1 MKDIEEIVISN
12 LDNFVKGICNTNI
25 INEKHYQKLYNEMKV
40 KYKICPSKPQLRS
53 MYNKLLVEKEI
64 IPNQSFLNHTLKR
77 KCRST
82 SGVSVITVFTSPTPT
97 YINYKGEKVQ
107 QKFSCKENCSY
118 CPNEPEI
125 RIILEVLDID
135 LNKNSIRVFTYDDIT
150 LVKLLS
156 YVVKDEEKYD
166 VEDCICFKD
175 DYFTI
180 IFKDDID
187 NFTFIKEEILIGV
200 KVEQPRSYLTMEP
213 GVRRATRNNFDP
225 QLQIYDRADA
235 LQSCGHEVD
244 KIEILVLGGTWD
256 HYNFEYRKYFITSL
270 YHGINTLNNRNVNM
284 LSLEEEIAIAEK
296 SKKRLIGL
304 TVETRPDCIN
314 LKQIKKLREFN
325 VTRLQIG
332 VQHIDN
338 DVLEYIER
346 GCKTEDTIKGNNLW
360 KQNGGK
366 IDWHLM
372 PDLPG
377 SNFEKD
383 LEMFQK
389 IFGVNSIK
397 EISKN
402 YFVYDLKHPELQAD
416 QLKIYPCE
424 VVPWTKIKEWYEN
437 GSYKPYAEDEE
448 KLIELIVYIKENVFP
463 WIRINR
469 IVRDIPNTYILGGN
483 ENVNLHQKVI
493 NTTNIKSMDIR
504 SREVKTNVKNI
515 DKAELFIRV
524 YNGIESTE
532 YFISYESP
540 DQEILYGFLRLRI
553 NHNNDNLVYPILRNS
568 SHIRELHV
576 YGSIVKHGSSDKKV
590 QHQGFGKKML
600 KVAEDITLENGY
612 SKISVISGVGVRE
625 YYQKNGYILINN
637 YMVKHMYRSNY
648 DTTISELFIYMC
660 LLIIITSAYHNFVTL
675 IYDRMFM

>member
-1 MKDIEEIVISN
+1 MNDIEEIISSN
-12 LDNFVKGICNTNI
+12 ITNFVKEFCNYSI
-25 INEKHYQKLYNEMKV
+25 KDENEYQKIYNKMKI
-40 KYKICPSKPQLRS
+40 KYKLCPSKTQMRS
-53 MYNKLLVEKEI
+53 NYNKLLVERQI
-64 IPNQSFLNHTLKR
+64 NSNQQFLNYIIK
-77 KCRST
+77 KKGRST
-82 SGVSVITVFTSPTPT
+82 SGVNVITVFTSPTPSYT
-97 YINYKGEKVQ
+97 NYKGEKIT
-107 QKFSCKENCSY
+107 QKFSCKENCTY

-125 RIILEVLDID
+125 RIILEIIEI
-135 LNKNSIRVFTYDDIT
+135 NIIKNQITVFSFDDIK
-150 LVKLLS
+150 LIKLLS
-156 YVVKDEEKYD
+156 YVIKGEDKYD
-166 VEDCICFKD
+166 VDNCDNFNGEQ
-175 DYFTI
+175 FTI
-180 IFKDDID
+180 TFKQKID
-187 NFTFIKEEILIGV
+187 NFTFLKEEIIIGV

-213 GVRRATRNNFDP
+213 GVRRATRNNFHP

-235 LQSCGHEVD
+235 LTLCGHEVD

-270 YHGINTLNNRNVNM
+270 YHGINTLNNRNVDM
-284 LSLEEEIAIAEK
+284 LSLEKEIAIAEK

-304 TVETRPDCIN
+304 TVETRPDCIT
-314 LKQIKKLREFN
+314 LKQIKNLREFN

-332 VQHIDN
+332 VQHIDDDILN
-338 DVLEYIER
+338 YIER
-346 GCKTEDTIKGNNLW
+346 GCITEDTIRGNNLW

-377 SNFEKD
+377 SSFEKD

-437 GSYKPYAEDEE
+437 GTYKPYSENEE
-448 KLIELIVYIKENVFP
+448 KLIDLIIYIKKNVFP

-469 IVRDIPNTYILGGN
+469 IVRDIPNNYIIGGN
-483 ENVNLHQKVI
+483 KNVNLHQKVI
-493 NTTNIKSMDIR
+493 NEKNVKSMDIR
-504 SREVKTNVKNI
+504 SREVKTNTKDI

-524 YNGIESTE
+524 YNGINSTE

-540 DQEILYGFLRLRI
+540 NQEILYGFLRLRI
-553 NHNNDNLVYPILRNS
+553 NHTNDNLVYSILKDS
-568 SHIRELHV
+568 THIRELHV
-576 YGSIVKHGSSDKKV
+576 YGIVVNHKSSKKNV
-590 QHQGFGKKML
+590 QHYGFGKKLL
-600 KVAEDITLENGY
+600 KIAEEITLENGF

-625 YYQKNGYILINN
+625 YYQKNGYELIDN
-637 YMVKHMYRSNY
+637 YMIKHLYNSDY
-648 DTTISELFIYMC
+648 DTNFKELFIY
-660 LLIIITSAYHNFVTL
+660 IVIISIITYCYHNIICN
-675 IYDRMFM
+675 IYDKLFM

>member
-1 MKDIEEIVISN
+1 MKDIEEIISSN
-12 LDNFVKGICNTNI
+12 ITNFVKEFCKHT
-25 INEKHYQKLYNEMKV
+25 INDENEYQKIFNKMKT
-40 KYKICPSKPQLRS
+40 KYKLCPSKTQMRS
-53 MYNKLLVEKEI
+53 TYNKLLVEKQI
-64 IPNQSFLNHTLKR
+64 HSNQQFINYILK
-77 KCRST
+77 KKGRST
-82 SGVSVITVFTSPTPT
+82 SGVNVITVFTSPTPIYT
-97 YINYKGEKVQ
+97 NYKGEKIT
-107 QKFSCKENCSY
+107 QKFSCKENCAY

-125 RIILEVLDID
+125 RIILEIIDINI
-135 LNKNSIRVFTYDDIT
+135 LKNQITVFSFDDIK
-150 LVKLLS
+150 LIKLLS
-156 YVVKDEEKYD
+156 YVIKGEDKYYVD
-166 VEDCICFKD
+166 NCDNFNGEQFRITFKQN
-175 DYFTI
+175 I
-180 IFKDDID
+180 N
-187 NFTFIKEEILIGV
+187 NFTFLKEEIIIGV

-235 LQSCGHEVD
+235 LTLCGHEVD

-270 YHGINTLNNRNVNM
+270 YHGINTLNNRNVDM
-284 LSLEEEIAIAEK
+284 LSLEKEIAIAEK

-304 TVETRPDCIN
+304 TVETRPDCIT
-314 LKQIKKLREFN
+314 LKQIKNLREFN

-338 DVLEYIER
+338 DILNYIER
-346 GCKTEDTIKGNNLW
+346 GCTNEDTIKGNNLW

-377 SNFEKD
+377 SSFEKD

-402 YFVYDLKHPELQAD
+402 YFVYDLKYPELQAD

-437 GSYKPYAEDEE
+437 GTYKPYSENEE
-448 KLIELIVYIKENVFP
+448 KLIELIIYIKKNVFP

-469 IVRDIPNTYILGGN
+469 IIRDIPNNYIIGGN
-483 ENVNLHQKVI
+483 KNVNLHQKVI
-493 NTTNIKSMDIR
+493 NQKNVKSMDIR
-504 SREVKTNVKNI
+504 SREVKTNTKDI

-524 YNGIESTE
+524 YNGINSTE

-553 NHNNDNLVYPILRNS
+553 NHTNDNLVYSILKDS
-568 SHIRELHV
+568 THIRELHV
-576 YGSIVKHGSSDKKV
+576 YGIVVNHKSSKKNV
-590 QHQGFGKKML
+590 QHYGFGKKLL
-600 KVAEDITLENGY
+600 KIAEEITLENGF

-625 YYQKNGYILINN
+625 YYQKNGYELIDN
-637 YMVKHMYRSNY
+637 YMIKYLYNRDY
-648 DTTISELFIYMC
+648 DTNFKELFIY
-660 LLIIITSAYHNFVTL
+660 IFIITIITYCYHNIICN
-675 IYDRMFM
+675 IYDVLFM

>member
-1 MKDIEEIVISN
+1 MKDIEETVVSN
-12 LDNFVKGICNTNI
+12 IDKFVKGICNTYI
-25 INEKHYQKLYNEMKV
+25 DNEKHYQKLYNQMKI
-40 KYKICPSKPQLRS
+40 KYKMCPSKPQMRS
-53 MYNKLLVEKEI
+53 MYHKLLLENEI
-64 IPNQSFLNHTLKR
+64 KPNQSFLNYTLKR

-82 SGVSVITVFTSPTPT
+82 SGVSVITVLTSPTPEYT
-97 YINYKGEKVQ
+97 NYKGEKVK
-107 QKFSCKENCSY
+107 QKFSCGENCAY
-118 CPNEPEI
+118 CPNEPEV
-125 RIILEVLDID
+125 RLILEIIDID
-135 LNKNSIRVFTYDDIT
+135 IDKNTIDVKTEDDIKLIRV
-150 LVKLLS
+150 LS
-156 YVVKDEEKYD
+156 YLIKTEDKYEVEK
-166 VEDCICFKD
+166 CSCFKRNT
-175 DYFTI
+175 FTI
-180 IFKDDID
+180 TFKQSID
-187 NFTFIKEEILIGV
+187 QYTFINGEIVIGV
-200 KVEQPRSYLTMEP
+200 KVEQPRSYLSTEP
-213 GVRRATRNNFDP
+213 AVLRANRNKFDP
-225 QLQIYDRADA
+225 CLQVYDRADA
-235 LQSCGHEVD
+235 LIACGHEVD

-256 HYNFEYRKYFITSL
+256 HYNLEYREYFVTSL
-270 YHGINTLNNRNVNM
+270 YHGVNTLNNRNVDM

-296 SKKRLIGL
+296 SRKRMIGL

-338 DVLEYIER
+338 DILEYIER
-346 GCKTEDTIKGNNLW
+346 GCTTEDTINGNNLW

-383 LEMFQK
+383 IEMFQK
-389 IFGVNSIK
+389 IFGIHSIK
-397 EISKN
+397 EVSKN
-402 YFVYDLKHPELQAD
+402 YFVYDLKYPELQAD
-416 QLKIYPCE
+416 QLKIYPCS
-424 VVPWTKIKEWYEN
+424 VVDWTKIKEWYEN
-437 GSYKPYAEDEE
+437 GTYKPYSEDEE

-469 IVRDIPNTYILGGN
+469 IIRDIPNLNIIGGN
-483 ENVNLHQKVI
+483 KNVNLHQKIMNRNCV
-493 NTTNIKSMDIR
+493 KSMDIR
-504 SREVKTNVKNI
+504 SREVKNNTKDI
-515 DKAELFIRV
+515 HKSELFIRV

-576 YGSIVKHGSSDKKV
+576 YGSIVNHGSSDKNV
-590 QHQGFGKKML
+590 QHRGFGKKML

-625 YYQKNGYILINN
+625 YYQKNGYMLIDN
-637 YMVKHMYRSNY
+637 YMVKHIYRSNY
-648 DTTISELFIYMC
+648 DTTISEIFIYLC
-660 LLIIITSAYHNFVTL
+660 LLIIITTAYHNFISL
-675 IYDRMFM
+675 IYDRMYM